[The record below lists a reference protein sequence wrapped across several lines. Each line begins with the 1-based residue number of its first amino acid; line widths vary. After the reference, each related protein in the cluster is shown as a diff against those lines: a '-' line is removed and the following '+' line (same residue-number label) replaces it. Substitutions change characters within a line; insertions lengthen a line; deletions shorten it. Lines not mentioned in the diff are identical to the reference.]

1 MPSGVVSIFQCGY
14 VKEETILLWWP
25 FVPAFEPRK
34 FNISCLDRFLA
45 TAIVL
50 TVGPALFLAH
60 IYLMW
65 LRFFFLSIAV
75 LFLFR
80 FYDTK

>member
-1 MPSGVVSIFQCGY
+1 MPSGVVSIFQWGY
-14 VKEETILLWWP
+14 VKEETILSRWL
-25 FVPAFEPRK
+25 FVPPFEPRK

-50 TVGPALFLAH
+50 TVGPAH
-60 IYLMW
+60 I
-65 LRFFFLSIAV
+65 FNVVTFVFLSIAV
-75 LFLFR
+75 LFLNR

>member
-1 MPSGVVSIFQCGY
+1 M
-14 VKEETILLWWP
+14 
-25 FVPAFEPRK
+25 PAFEPRK
-34 FNISCLDRFLA
+34 FKISCLDRFLA

-60 IYLMW
+60 IYLML
-65 LRFFFLSIAV
+65 LRFFFFFCSITE
-75 LFLFR
+75 LFLNR